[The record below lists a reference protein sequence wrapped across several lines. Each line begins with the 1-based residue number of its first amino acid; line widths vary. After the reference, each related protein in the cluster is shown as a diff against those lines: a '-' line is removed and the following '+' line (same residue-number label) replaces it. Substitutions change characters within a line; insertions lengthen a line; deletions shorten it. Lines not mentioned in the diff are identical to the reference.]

1 MLDHDKLK
9 TLPDGDL
16 KAFLKEL
23 ERDAEFIREQLLQRW
38 IAKQDSPVNGKIYK
52 CTVCKINPVDA
63 ENGYD
68 TCSTCNP

>member
-9 TLPDGDL
+9 TLPDGEL
-16 KAFLKEL
+16 KAYLKEL
-23 ERDAEFIREQLLQRW
+23 KMDTEFIEEQLMSRW
-38 IAKQDSPVNGKIYK
+38 HAKQKPPVNGKIYK
-52 CTVCKINPVDA
+52 CTVCKVNPVDA